1 MNKIFAIVG
10 VMAFVGVMYYSSRPQ
25 EDKAP
30 SRTKEIAVT
39 IDEEKVREQSTQKQP
54 VVADKKDNETSMDL
68 KIETLRE
75 GSGDRVTK
83 KGDMISVHY
92 TGTLTDGTK
101 FDSSIDRGE
110 PFSFTV
116 GAGEVIR
123 GWDEGLLGMK
133 VGEKRRLTIPSEMG
147 YGSRGAGALI
157 PPDATLVFETELMGI
172 K

>member
-10 VMAFVGVMYYSSRPQ
+10 VMAFIGVMYYASRPQ

-54 VVADKKDNETSMDL
+54 VVADKKDNETIMDL

-123 GWDEGLLGMK
+123 GWDEGLLDMK
-133 VGEKRRLTIPSEMG
+133 IGEKRRLTIPSEMG
-147 YGSRGAGALI
+147 YGSRGAGAVI